1 MQYQRV
7 RRIIN
12 IDELKKKTVTIV
24 GLGSLGSFMA
34 LLLAKNGV
42 NLNLI
47 DFDRVSIENLSSQIY
62 SRKDIGKYKT
72 KTLAK
77 YLKKTNKDIKI
88 KILNERLN
96 SLNIN
101 ILDSDLV
108 IDCTDNLETR
118 FLIDSYCYKK
128 IPWIHTAALKTIGLV
143 YVVNNSL
150 SDLYHKN
157 ISLDSCDEHGILN
170 TTSFMTASIA
180 VTQAIKILLNQPHE
194 KDLIRFNIWNNTFD
208 KIKLKPLRK
217 KEIQIIKLCRN
228 NYSINL
234 HKKLDLNILSKK
246 YRTILKKDNIIIIK
260 PRIIINR
267 NGYIIFEDTNKEE
280 VEKWLKSL

>member
-77 YLKKTNKDIKI
+77 YRSSIK
-88 KILNERLN
+88 
-96 SLNIN
+96 S
-101 ILDSDLV
+101 
-108 IDCTDNLETR
+108 
-118 FLIDSYCYKK
+118 
-128 IPWIHTAALKTIGLV
+128 A
-143 YVVNNSL
+143 
-150 SDLYHKN
+150 
-157 ISLDSCDEHGILN
+157 GILI
-170 TTSFMTASIA
+170 SSI
-180 VTQAIKILLNQPHE
+180 LP
-194 KDLIRFNIWNNTFD
+194 
-208 KIKLKPLRK
+208 
-217 KEIQIIKLCRN
+217 
-228 NYSINL
+228 
-234 HKKLDLNILSKK
+234 
-246 YRTILKKDNIIIIK
+246 
-260 PRIIINR
+260 PR
-267 NGYIIFEDTNKEE
+267 G
-280 VEKWLKSL
+280 